1 MRLIWVLIIIMAGS
15 LTGYLFTRFER
26 SPPVIETRTTPI
38 HLGTKGSHE
47 FFVSDEGTGV
57 ESVRVYLR
65 KGDLVLE
72 LLNET
77 YSGNMFT
84 GADVILMRER
94 DVSTATSPGQSPHEA
109 VQII

>member
-1 MRLIWVLIIIMAGS
+1 MRLIWVPIIILAGS

-38 HLGTKGSHE
+38 HLGTNGSHE
-47 FFVSDEGTGV
+47 FDVFDEGTGIKA
-57 ESVRVYLR
+57 VRVYLR

-77 YSGNMFT
+77 
-84 GADVILMRER
+84 
-94 DVSTATSPGQSPHEA
+94 
-109 VQII
+109 